1 MGPLGP
7 NNHQGPWEHF
17 LSIAQ
22 KLLLSREKLMVL
34 FNFNNFFSK
43 DELANGLCNQYI
55 VIKTDIE
62 FDSEKLIQVKGEKL
76 LYH

>member
-1 MGPLGP
+1 
-7 NNHQGPWEHF
+7 
-17 LSIAQ
+17 
-22 KLLLSREKLMVL
+22 MVL

-43 DELANGLCNQYI
+43 DKLANGLCNQYI